1 MVINIHFFIVFFFNF
16 LGTEN
21 ANSGRMYTYYRI
33 LRTVIFIFPNF
44 SFCPETVGRG
54 AKRKIR
60 ENKNLLSLI
69 FGNKN
74 ISSRMLRLHHHWYHH
89 WHLMSNFLIWHI
101 FCPRNFHISWGQKTL
116 IREEFILNLNIKLE
130 RNFSIIESPKKEI
143 KSDLKEKT
151 RKKWNL

>member
-1 MVINIHFFIVFFFNF
+1 MVQYRTKWVELAILCPRFFLFPNRKI
-16 LGTEN
+16 
-21 ANSGRMYTYYRI
+21 ADSGIMYTYYRI
-33 LRTVIFIFPNF
+33 LRTVIFISPNF

-101 FCPRNFHISWGQKTL
+101 FCPRNFHISRGQKTQ
-116 IREEFILNLNIKLE
+116 IREECILIAE
-130 RNFSIIESPKKEI
+130 Y
-143 KSDLKEKT
+143 
-151 RKKWNL
+151 

>member
-1 MVINIHFFIVFFFNF
+1 
-16 LGTEN
+16 
-21 ANSGRMYTYYRI
+21 MYTYYQI

-54 AKRKIR
+54 TKKIR

-101 FCPRNFHISWGQKTL
+101 FCPRNFHISRGQKTQ
-116 IREEFILNLNIKLE
+116 IREECILITE
-130 RNFSIIESPKKEI
+130 Y
-143 KSDLKEKT
+143 
-151 RKKWNL
+151 